1 MSKILITLI
10 LISLL
15 GFISKK
21 YKIFREEDR
30 EIFSKFVYTFSL
42 PALVFYSIYSNPP
55 QISLDKV
62 VLVEWIVSI
71 VIGILA
77 LLIGFVL
84 NLNKKTIGSLFLV
97 SIGGN
102 VTFLGYPIMEKL
114 YGNQGLTVAIIY
126 DQLGMCLFI
135 YTIGIILISLLSAQ
149 KINFNFIVKK
159 VLNNPPLWG
168 LILGFI
174 FSPYKLPDFLIDSLS
189 ILGKA
194 TTPLM
199 MFLLGLSFSKP
210 QKNNRSTLGIFS
222 GITLKLLLFPFLALI
237 LSRVLGLS
245 DVPYKVTV
253 LESAMPS
260 MLTALV
266 LALQFDLDTIFAS
279 HVIVYSTLISLIT
292 LNLWIGVV

>member
-21 YKIFREEDR
+21 YKIIREEDR

-42 PALVFYSIYSNPP
+42 PALVFYSIYSNPH
-55 QISLDKV
+55 QISLYKV

-77 LLIGFVL
+77 LLIGFGL

-135 YTIGIILISLLSAQ
+135 YTIGIILISLLSVQ

-199 MFLLGLSFSKP
+199 MFLLGLSFSRP